1 MTYTRIPEIVV
12 IEWKVPQRGVPYK
25 KMVQHILARFL
36 KRGHH
41 QKRFWRRVLVV
52 PQLEDG
58 TSCASQLRNTRA
70 FNHDKCTSINYNNST
85 VRKHI
90 CCIPILKEGKPC
102 FFPFFQDL
110 PNQPPGSQQN
120 NQGTQFG
127 GILCV
132 RHFLF
137 ELQGKKEGLAAK
149 NPREGSRGSDR
160 QLVHWSNLVIYGY
173 LTFGQGFQ
181 WMAFPTFV

>member
-1 MTYTRIPEIVV
+1 
-12 IEWKVPQRGVPYK
+12 
-25 KMVQHILARFL
+25 MVQHILARFL

-102 FFPFFQDL
+102 FFPIL
-110 PNQPPGSQQN
+110 PGPSKPTPRIPTKQPRDAVWWHFVRPTFSVWTSRQKGRSGS
-120 NQGTQFG
+120 
-127 GILCV
+127 
-132 RHFLF
+132 
-137 ELQGKKEGLAAK
+137 KP
-149 NPREGSRGSDR
+149 PREGSRQSAVTGS
-160 QLVHWSNLVIYGY
+160 WSIGQIWLSMVILHLAKDSSG
-173 LTFGQGFQ
+173 
-181 WMAFPTFV
+181 WHS